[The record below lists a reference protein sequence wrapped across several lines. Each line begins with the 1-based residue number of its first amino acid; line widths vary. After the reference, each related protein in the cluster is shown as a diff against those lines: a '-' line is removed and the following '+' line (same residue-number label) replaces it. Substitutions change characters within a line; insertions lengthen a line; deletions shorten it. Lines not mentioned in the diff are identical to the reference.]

1 MSQRSAW
8 YHNGYGLVAL
18 AMTMFL
24 VCAAPA
30 AKPTGTP
37 TATATILTCQV
48 NIGSNHRQLQYGKP
62 GGNGARWVMNGA
74 QYYGVPNFL
83 EYGVGSGKLGPA
95 VFTGNPNGNSYYCM
109 FDVFDY
115 NYQNRDAQLQALK
128 DAGGNCIRMFMNAQS
143 AINTVVAHGL
153 GRTEYLNRLVN
164 LATSCKNKGLFI
176 QFQNNAELIQLS
188 SSDWDKY
195 AFPFYLDLFKQL
207 AAAGCTNV
215 IMGAHNEPNGAMSD
229 GDWQNGMENILTK
242 WKAAGYTGPVILD
255 MKSRHFSSCY
265 SNVVSWAATNYYSG
279 NVLIAEHSYLLA
291 DSNPVRDNCGTYPMI
306 HNENGG
312 GWDKNNWPA
321 MNKRFKDDVITYG
334 ANGLSAFAWNNGQD
348 SAGWLSEQ
356 PACTKLSTQ
365 GTQWRDNY
373 LTPIYNKFGSR
384 MYFNSGPPV
393 GSVKDLS
400 HIS

>member
-1 MSQRSAW
+1 M
-8 YHNGYGLVAL
+8 
-18 AMTMFL
+18 
-24 VCAAPA
+24 
-30 AKPTGTP
+30 K
-37 TATATILTCQV
+37 TCERPV
-48 NIGSNHRQLQYGKP
+48 
-62 GGNGARWVMNGA
+62 
-74 QYYGVPNFL
+74 
-83 EYGVGSGKLGPA
+83 
-95 VFTGNPNGNSYYCM
+95 

-128 DAGGNCIRMFMNAQS
+128 DAGGKCIRMFMNAQS
-143 AINTVVAHGL
+143 AINTEVAHGL
-153 GRTEYLNRLVN
+153 GRTEYLNRLVIDLCMVKVTPRGILIPETGLPGPWHRYIGGAKIN
-164 LATSCKNKGLFI
+164 NMATSCKNKGLFI

-279 NVLIAEHSYLLA
+279 NVLIAEHCYLLS